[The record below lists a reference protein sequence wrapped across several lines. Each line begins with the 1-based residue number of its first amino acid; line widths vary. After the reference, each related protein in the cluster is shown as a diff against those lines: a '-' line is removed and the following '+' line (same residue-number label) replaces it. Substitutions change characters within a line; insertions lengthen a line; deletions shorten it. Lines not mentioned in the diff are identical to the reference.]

1 MVDRFIHHKIV
12 VTWRDIME
20 FDYRELSE
28 LKTEIAVIKERQ
40 KAIDDRLIELLTQN
54 KTMTDELKA
63 YREEATRPSKE
74 LTTTLVR
81 SSAMVIASLFAALM
95 SIIFMQ

>member
-1 MVDRFIHHKIV
+1 
-12 VTWRDIME
+12 ME